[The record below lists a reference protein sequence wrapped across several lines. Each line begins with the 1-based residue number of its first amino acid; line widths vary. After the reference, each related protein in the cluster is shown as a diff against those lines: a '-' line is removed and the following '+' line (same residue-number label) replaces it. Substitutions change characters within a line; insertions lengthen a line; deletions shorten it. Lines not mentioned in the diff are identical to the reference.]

1 MTSLSHHPA
10 DVHFADIA
18 VQRIEPEH
26 TLPAKYRRMIQG
38 LLAGRPV
45 KGARVGIKM
54 HFGGGIGYT
63 TIHPVF
69 IRILVEALKE
79 AGAKSIKV
87 MDGDPADGV
96 ARGYTREVLGCDVV
110 STFGATRKY
119 LHREAI
125 GFKTLDE
132 ALYGGEAVDCDFF
145 VDLSHVKAHGA
156 CGFGG
161 ALKNIAMGVVPGPT
175 RGKLHRLEGG
185 IEFDREQCMF
195 CGRCAEECPHG
206 AIKFDAAAQ
215 KHEIFFHDC
224 TYCQHCIMVCPNET
238 LSLKDRT
245 FEDFSHG
252 MALVTARFL
261 QRFKPEQLLFINVL
275 LNITIYCDCWG
286 LSTAALV
293 PDIGILASGDIA
305 AIETAS
311 LDLIK
316 ADRLLPNGLP
326 AGRTLGKGGHLFEQI
341 HGKDPYFMIRELQR
355 LYGGTMEYKLKNIE

>member
-1 MTSLSHHPA
+1 MTEHSPKA
-10 DVHFADIA
+10 QVHFADIA
-18 VQRIEPEH
+18 VKRVEPEH
-26 TLPAKYRRMIQG
+26 TLPAKYRRMIRG
-38 LLAGRPV
+38 LLAERV
-45 KGARVGIKM
+45 LKGARVGIKM

-63 TIHPVF
+63 TIHPIFV
-69 IRILVEALKE
+69 RLLVEELKE

-132 ALYGGEAVDCDFF
+132 AWYGGEAVDCDFF
-145 VDLSHVKAHGA
+145 IDLSHVKAHGA

-185 IEFDREQCMF
+185 IEFNREQCVF

-206 AIKFDAAAQ
+206 AIKFDAAEQ

-224 TYCQHCIMVCPNET
+224 TYCQHCIMVCPNES

-305 AIETAS
+305 AIEAAS

-316 ADRLLPNGLP
+316 SDRLLPNGLP
-326 AGRTLGKGGHLFEQI
+326 AGRTLGKGRHLFEQI

-355 LYGGTMEYKLKNIE
+355 LYGGTMRYELREVE

>member
-1 MTSLSHHPA
+1 MSSSSNHPA
-10 DVHFADIA
+10 EVHFADIA
-18 VQRIEPEH
+18 VQRVEPEH
-26 TLPAKYRRMIQG
+26 TLPAKYRRMIQS

-119 LHREAI
+119 LYREAI

-185 IEFDREQCMF
+185 IEFNRAQCIF

-215 KHEIFFHDC
+215 QHEIFFHDC

-293 PDIGILASGDIA
+293 PDIGILASGDIT

-311 LDLIK
+311 LDLIR

-326 AGRTLGKGGHLFEQI
+326 AGRTLGPGGHLFEQI
-341 HGKDPYFMIRELQR
+341 HGKDPYFMIRELHR
-355 LYGGTMEYKLKNIE
+355 LYGGTMAYQLKDEE